1 MTFFLLYVTRL
12 FFIFSLQFFFIIYLL
27 LQNYLLLVFLFLF
40 FLLFSPRYKP
50 QRGIVTLDF
59 MTTVKRISVEMYH
72 TRDLYIILNA

>member
-1 MTFFLLYVTRL
+1 MY
-12 FFIFSLQFFFIIYLL
+12 FIIFF
-27 LQNYLLLVFLFLF
+27 VCLFGLI
-40 FLLFSPRYKP
+40 RVYKP